1 MRQIFIRFTLAAALA
16 ASPAFLLDAAAGGLN
31 IQLGPR
37 PYYLIEKLEPG
48 ELKTTLQ
55 ECADLE
61 FMQKEYS
68 IGHRGGADVAVP

>member
-55 ECADLE
+55 EMC
-61 FMQKEYS
+61 
-68 IGHRGGADVAVP
+68 